1 MSTSDYELHRAIVH
15 SSNTL
20 TGAAKVRIPSLLSA
34 GDLVDIPTT
43 GLTRTAGEMG
53 DEWNVPA
60 KGSSV
65 FVAVST
71 DRTQFLWVTA
81 LSTPTDGPT
90 TFEGSI
96 ISNSEVVANGGVS
109 ASNYISLLNAYDDP
123 YISLTKEGEGTAWIR
138 KSTGYVSINALSD
151 DETTVQDIVLDGNV
165 GIGTTNPSA
174 ELDVNGTGRFTEGVA
189 LNRSYT
195 TSSIF
200 INDRTYCGDYV
211 LMNSTATRT
220 VTTSLVTAGTFNQG
234 DQITFIRQNTGAVNF
249 VAGSGTAIYSRNGD
263 LSIAYRYSAATLIC
277 DSTDGS
283 VWYLVGDLT

>member
-15 SSNTL
+15 SSNVS
-20 TGAAKVRIPSLLSA
+20 TGAAEVRIPSLLGA
-34 GDLVDIPTT
+34 GQVVNVPTT
-43 GLTRTAGEMG
+43 GLTQTAG
-53 DEWNVPA
+53 EWNVPTA
-60 KGSSV
+60 GSSV
-65 FVAVST
+65 FVAVSA

-81 LSTPTDGPT
+81 ITAPTDSDIDFNDNVTIGGDLTVNAGGNTILNRANASTSTDAGGVEFQIDGTTYANLHQPSAGVLSTG
-90 TFEGSI
+90 
-96 ISNSEVVANGGVS
+96 A
-109 ASNYISLLNAYDDP
+109 
-123 YISLTKEGEGTAWIR
+123 
-138 KSTGYVSINALSD
+138 
-151 DETTVQDIVLDGNV
+151 NV

-200 INDRTYCGDYV
+200 INDRTYCGGYV

-277 DSTDGS
+277 DATDGS